1 MSKAKPRAI
10 DVEIYDQKY
19 TIVLQTAMEDG
30 EVRALA
36 EELDGRMREI
46 AAVASSADS
55 LKVAVLT
62 ALHLLQEYR
71 ELKQNCEKND
81 TFIRTKTVEM
91 SRRLEQILTK

>member
-1 MSKAKPRAI
+1 MSKPKPRSI

-19 TIVLQTAMEDG
+19 TIVLQTAMDER

-36 EELDGRMREI
+36 SELDGRMREI

-62 ALHLLQEYR
+62 ALHLVQEFR
-71 ELKQNCEKND
+71 ELKKNCEKND
-81 TFIRTKTVEM
+81 ALIRTKTNEW
-91 SRRLEQILTK
+91 SRTLEQVLSK